1 MNRMKNW
8 FSNLSNTMQSW
19 MYGRYGY
26 DELNRFLTLGGLVL
40 LMISMSVTGYSSTA
54 SSVISWLAIAMYVL
68 SVYRTYSRN
77 ISKRQQERAAYLRR
91 TEPVRAWFRLQKN
104 KFADRKTHRYFKC
117 KQCKTVLRVPKGKG
131 KIMIHCRNCGAELVK
146 KT

>member
-1 MNRMKNW
+1 MNRIKNW
-8 FSNLSNTMQSW
+8 FSNLSNMMQSR

-26 DELNRFLTLGGLVL
+26 DELNRFLMIGGLVL
-40 LMISMSVTGYSSTA
+40 VMISMSVTVYSPSV
-54 SSVISWLAIAMYVL
+54 SSAISGVALGMYVL
-68 SVYRTYSRN
+68 SIYRTYSRN
-77 ISKRQQERAAYLRR
+77 IPKRQQERAAYLRR
-91 TEPVRAWFRLQKN
+91 TEPIRAWCRLRKS

-131 KIMIHCRNCGAELVK
+131 KIRICCRSCGAELIK

>member
-1 MNRMKNW
+1 MNRIKNW
-8 FSNLSNTMQSW
+8 FSNLGSTMQSR

-26 DELNRFLTLGGLVL
+26 DELNRFLMIGGLVL
-40 LMISMSVTGYSSTA
+40 VMLSMSFTA
-54 SSVISWLAIAMYVL
+54 HSPTVSSVLTGLALGMYAL

-77 ISKRQQERAAYLRR
+77 ISKRQRERAAYLRR